1 MTKDKKNII
10 HYAKQGSGMIVKSV
24 YIQRTDE
31 LMNASESTFDTT
43 AGQCRRIYRH
53 DFRGILSPYDLE
65 MIP

>member
-1 MTKDKKNII
+1 MTKDKKIII

-43 AGQCRRIYRH
+43 AGH
-53 DFRGILSPYDLE
+53 MILGESSPL
-65 MIP
+65 MT